1 MADDIKATEENLIS
15 AMDRMQKQ
23 FEAISTGMA
32 GMAMGFNK
40 HAKAL
45 GLDENELKKLTEATG
60 RARIVTEQETEAEKA
75 LAESKRIAK
84 ERQDAYNESL
94 KKGTVALGSFGA
106 ALLENN
112 VKLSNYGDAVSK
124 AGDAAFEFGKSI
136 SPLGAVIGAVVKG
149 ATMLAEAQLKQA
161 DALLGAKDELTK
173 IGGAGAH
180 TTESIRKMARE
191 ADLNSETLGR
201 MVKPMKDMGSSIMI
215 LGSSAGNAQKEM
227 AGLMK
232 ATAEER
238 AMFSR
243 LGMTQE
249 DMMKGTSDYIALQSM
264 SGRMT
269 KSELQDKEKL
279 RKASQDYQMNLLDL
293 AAITGKDVAELKEKQ
308 KEMALDA
315 QLQIDNIQKNRKA
328 AKLRDEATAAE
339 QAGDKER
346 AKALR
351 ASAQQLDDEV
361 KNRGMVMDN
370 LADAP
375 DALKKGIKEILT
387 TGSLSGENARILAK
401 MGMTGEAERLAKA
414 IKSGAMST
422 EQAAVEA
429 AKSKDKFTKQ
439 QGEMIDTMGDSLKFS
454 EDLRKSQGVTTD
466 SIKFYNEG
474 AAKQAEG
481 GFEAA
486 TKKAQADRKAA
497 QASGQDNAADA
508 RAAAQNATIAATG
521 AMDDLVAATNPLIGE
536 FNLLKG
542 ASLALTAAAGAAAV
556 ALGVLAAKKGIGDIA
571 GALGKTG
578 GASGAV
584 SGAAQTAASG
594 ASKIGSALKTGG
606 KLLGKAATPLAIGM
620 AAYEGYSDYK
630 SADEKLK
637 KGEITEAEAKKEKG
651 KAVGSATGSAAGG
664 VAGAVIGQMLIPIP
678 GVGAAIG
685 GLAGSWLGGKM
696 GSWAGGKAGAA
707 AGATPAGP
715 GIPGATPV
723 SGAPQTSKPGEQ
735 KPEDKVKDQEQKSSA
750 EEISSSLQQVAK
762 QVGLMNV
769 ELKQNTKQLKDLN
782 EQFKK
787 YNDQFTAQTEAL
799 DPDKMA
805 DSLKN
810 AVGGIGGQIK
820 TAMNAAM
827 GGQAGGAGGAA
838 PFTVS
843 RMSMS
848 RTGGPGSA
856 GGGGSGGAGGAMP
869 AIGNIPGIPE
879 RKLGPIIPGGMNMA
893 GGGGGGTMPTIDA
906 GTGPAVK
913 GSPKMPGGDPTAAI
927 ASALPSGSGGPQGS
941 KQPAGPVPTMA
952 SGGGGEA
959 DKKGP
964 PGGKFKDKEEFV
976 KVMMPWAE
984 YAAKQLGAP
993 ALGILGQWAGESG
1006 AGKSLPA
1013 DFNYAG
1019 IKAGNKFAKG
1029 DYVLTEERYNQKQ
1042 LERAMKS
1049 GESLAG
1055 VIDSPGDT
1063 IKKKGRDVTIDQWYG
1078 AGAYDKAANEGLNW
1092 VQVKSYFAKFN
1103 DLKDFTDSYIGFLKN
1118 PRYADALKAGSAE
1131 DFGYAVAKAGYATAS
1146 ADKYASKVGSFAKSL
1161 SAREGGLA
1169 MGPNKGYAATLH
1181 GNEIIIPLDPN
1192 SILADLGK
1200 KSKAE
1205 AQSEMKRMA
1214 ESPRGAAADSSKELV
1229 AVNTQMMEMLA
1240 TKLDSVIDKLESSNA
1255 TQGKILKH
1263 SQA

>member
-1 MADDIKATEENLIS
+1 MADDIKATEENLVS
-15 AMDRMQKQ
+15 AMERMQKQ
-23 FEAISTGMA
+23 FDAISVGMA
-32 GMAMGFNK
+32 GMAMGMSK

-45 GLDENELKKLTEATG
+45 GLDEDQLKKLAEATG
-60 RARIVTEQETEAEKA
+60 KARVATEAETEAEKA
-75 LAESKRIAK
+75 LAESLRIAK
-84 ERQDAYNESL
+84 ERQDAYNDSL
-94 KKGTVALGSFGA
+94 KKGSAALGSFGA
-106 ALLENN
+106 ALLDNN
-112 VKLSNYGDAVSK
+112 VKLSNYGDAVGK
-124 AGDAAFEFGKSI
+124 AGDAAFEFGKSLG
-136 SPLGAVIGAVVKG
+136 PLGTVIGAVVKG
-149 ATMLAEAQLKQA
+149 ATMLAEAQLKQT
-161 DALLGAKDELTK
+161 DNLLAAKDELTK
-173 IGGAGAH
+173 FGGAGAH

-215 LGSSAGNAQKEM
+215 LGSSAGAAQKEM

-238 AMFSR
+238 AQFSR

-249 DMMKGTSDYIALQSM
+249 DMMKGTADYIALQSM

-269 KSELQDKEKL
+269 KNELQDKEKL

-328 AKLRDEATAAE
+328 QKLRDEATAAE
-339 QAGDKER
+339 QAGDTQR

-375 DALKKGIKEILT
+375 DALKKGIKEILA

-414 IKSGAMST
+414 IKSGAMTT

-454 EDLRKSQGVTTD
+454 EDLRKSQGVTTE

-497 QASGQDNAADA
+497 AEGGQDRAGDA
-508 RAAAQNATIAATG
+508 RAVAQEATIKSTG

-542 ASLALTAAAGAAAV
+542 ASVVLTAAAGAAAL
-556 ALGVLAAKKGIGDIA
+556 ALGGLAAKKGIGDLA
-571 GALGKTG
+571 GGLGKAG

-584 SGAAQTAASG
+584 SGAATTAASG
-594 ASKIGSALKTGG
+594 ASKLGSALKTGG
-606 KLLGKAATPLAIGM
+606 KLLGKAATPVAVGL
-620 AAYEGYSDYK
+620 AAYQGYSDYK
-630 SADEKLK
+630 EADEKLK

-685 GLAGSWLGGKM
+685 GIAGSWLGGKM
-696 GSWAGGKAGAA
+696 GSWAGGKVGGA
-707 AGATPAGP
+707 AGATPAAATAA
-715 GIPGATPV
+715 IPGAT
-723 SGAPQTSKPGEQ
+723 QTSAKPGEQ
-735 KPEDKVKDQEQKSSA
+735 KPEDKLKDQQQKSSA
-750 EEISSSLQQVAK
+750 EEISTGLQQVAK
-762 QVGLMNV
+762 QIGLLNG

-787 YNDQFTAQTEAL
+787 YNDQVTAQAEAL
-799 DPDKMA
+799 DPEKMA
-805 DSLKN
+805 DQLQN
-810 AVGGIGGQIK
+810 AVGGIGSTIK
-820 TAMNAAM
+820 TAMTAAM
-827 GGQAGGAGGAA
+827 GGQGGGGA

-848 RTGGPGSA
+848 RPGAPGSA
-856 GGGGSGGAGGAMP
+856 GGGGGGGGGGMP
-869 AIGNIPGIPE
+869 GVGSIPGIPDQ
-879 RKLGPIIPGGMNMA
+879 KLGPIIPGGA
-893 GGGGGGTMPTIDA
+893 QPAGGGGGTMPKIDA
-906 GTGPAVK
+906 GTGPAIK
-913 GSPKMPGGDPTAAI
+913 GSPTGGDPTAAI
-927 ASALPSGSGGPQGS
+927 AASLPAGQGGPQGS
-941 KQPAGPVPTMA
+941 KQPAGSLPTA
-952 SGGGGEA
+952 AAGGGGGQEA

-976 KVMMPWAE
+976 KTMMPWAE

-1006 AGKSLPA
+1006 VGKSLPA

-1019 IKAGNKFAKG
+1019 IKAGSKFAKG

-1042 LERAMKS
+1042 LDRAIKS

-1055 VIDSPGDT
+1055 IIDNPGDT

-1078 AGAYDKAANEGLNW
+1078 AGAYDKAVQAGLNW

-1103 DLKDFTDSYIGFLKN
+1103 DLKDFTDGYIGFLKN

-1146 ADKYASKVGSFAKSL
+1146 ADKYANKVGSFAKSL
-1161 SAREGGLA
+1161 SAREGGIA
-1169 MGPNKGYAATLH
+1169 MGPSKGYAATLH

-1205 AQSEMKRMA
+1205 AQSDMKRMS
-1214 ESPRGAAADSSKELV
+1214 EGPRGGSVDSSKELV
-1229 AVNTQMMEMLA
+1229 AVNTQMMEMLS
-1240 TKLDSVIDKLESSNA
+1240 TKLDAMISKLDTSNN
-1255 TQGKILKH
+1255 TQSKLLKY